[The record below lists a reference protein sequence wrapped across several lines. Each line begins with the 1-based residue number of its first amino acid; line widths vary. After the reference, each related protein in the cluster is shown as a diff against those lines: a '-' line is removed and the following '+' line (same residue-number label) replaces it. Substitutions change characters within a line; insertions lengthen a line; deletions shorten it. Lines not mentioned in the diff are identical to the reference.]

1 MNEWIILMALV
12 VAALSLAAIGLIC
25 CRCRQMEREKNRGL
39 VQAVREQ
46 DRIARELEQARIEK
60 KTLER
65 ILETKLTAT
74 AETSAA
80 KKKTVL
86 KKHPI

>member
-12 VAALSLAAIGLIC
+12 VAALSLAAIGLVC
-25 CRCRQMEREKNRGL
+25 CHCRQMEREKNRGL

-60 KTLER
+60 ETLER
-65 ILETKLTAT
+65 
-74 AETSAA
+74 
-80 KKKTVL
+80 VL
-86 KKHPI
+86 KTTLAQPSEANEPPSG

>member
-12 VAALSLAAIGLIC
+12 VAALSLAAIGLVC
-25 CRCRQMEREKNRGL
+25 CHCRQMERDKNRGL

-60 KTLER
+60 ETLER
-65 ILETKLTAT
+65 VLETKLAADVTAG
-74 AETSAA
+74 AA
-80 KKKTVL
+80 KKENNT
-86 KKHPI
+86 

>member
-12 VAALSLAAIGLIC
+12 VAALSLAAIGLVC

-60 KTLER
+60 ETLER
-65 ILETKLTAT
+65 VLETKLAAA
-74 AETSAA
+74 AETSSA
-80 KKKTVL
+80 KKKTNP
-86 KKHPI
+86 KKHLL

>member
-12 VAALSLAAIGLIC
+12 VSALSLAAIGLVC
-25 CRCRQMEREKNRGL
+25 CHCRQMEREKNRGL

-46 DRIARELEQARIEK
+46 DRIARELEHARIEK
-60 KTLER
+60 ETLER
-65 ILETKLTAT
+65 VLETKLASP

-80 KKKTVL
+80 KKESN
-86 KKHPI
+86 P

>member
-1 MNEWIILMALV
+1 MNEWIILMILV
-12 VAALSLAAIGLIC
+12 VAALSLAAIGLVC

-46 DRIARELEQARIEK
+46 DRIARELEHARIEK
-60 KTLER
+60 ETLER
-65 ILETKLTAT
+65 ILETKLAAP

-80 KKKTVL
+80 KNDDNS
-86 KKHPI
+86 

>member
-12 VAALSLAAIGLIC
+12 VAALSLAAIGLVC

-46 DRIARELEQARIEK
+46 DRIARELEHARIEK
-60 KTLER
+60 ETLER
-65 ILETKLTAT
+65 
-74 AETSAA
+74 
-80 KKKTVL
+80 VL
-86 KKHPI
+86 KTTLAQPGEANEPPSG

>member
-80 KKKTVL
+80 KKKTIL